1 MQNVIV
7 RIRSLNDL
15 DDLIRLR
22 HYGLV
27 KTLQEKDI
35 VDEFREGQEGG
46 GEFQTGER
54 ISSMEDDWYRLCD
67 LHLKGN
73 KTLTLLLLDTQ
84 MQTPKASTKTSPVG
98 SRKISPR
105 SNSSDT
111 TQRNSGRIARQ
122 LKTTGL
128 ESNSSS
134 PNQPIIRTPKSTSP
148 VIVARRSPRS
158 PISEKKRPGRV
169 TELEAEISQLQD
181 ALKTVKDQLVSSE
194 SWKNQAKLDA
204 EESKKQL
211 LSMSSRLEE
220 SQKLLA
226 RFSSEEPHGVQELEN
241 IDEKWIPKI
250 EEAKKLHSADLDS
263 LAVAINEINQLK
275 RKLDGKADS
284 EVTQNKQAES
294 AIAELRTLKETVAKT
309 LSVVETLKTELKD
322 CKISEFQAQELAR
335 ESLLQL
341 ETAKMTIMSLE
352 FDRSK
357 EQESENPD
365 EEKIKDSKF
374 EEESENP
381 DEEKIKDSK
390 FEEESEN
397 PDEEKIKDSKFEEE
411 SENPDEEKIKDSK
424 FEEESRK
431 RMEIAR
437 VKLSELEDELK
448 KSKVDIEELK
458 ANLMDKETEL
468 QGICEENEELNLKL
482 KNSRSGIRENEIKN
496 LKQDFD
502 FLKSKMAV
510 METELKVKSDENE
523 KMKLEIKKRECKDSL
538 GGSESELVLKID
550 YLVEEVEKS
559 NRKVARVAAELEAA
573 QAVNGEMEADL
584 RKMKVQSEQ
593 WRKAAEAAAAMVS
606 TGNNVGRKL
615 VVRTGSMDNYTP
627 GMNVDDDDDEL
638 LKKKNGSVLKRIGVL
653 WKKPQNKRP

>member
-1 MQNVIV
+1 
-7 RIRSLNDL
+7 
-15 DDLIRLR
+15 
-22 HYGLV
+22 
-27 KTLQEKDI
+27 
-35 VDEFREGQEGG
+35 
-46 GEFQTGER
+46 
-54 ISSMEDDWYRLCD
+54 
-67 LHLKGN
+67 
-73 KTLTLLLLDTQ
+73 

-105 SNSSDT
+105 SISSDT

-211 LSMSSRLEE
+211 LAMSSRLEE

-226 RFSSEEPHGVQELEN
+226 RSSSEEPHGEQELEN
-241 IDEKWIPKI
+241 IDGKWIPKI
-250 EEAKKLHSADLDS
+250 EAAKKLHSADLDS
-263 LAVAINEINQLK
+263 LAAAINEINQLQ

-284 EVTQNKQAES
+284 EVTQTKQAES
-294 AIAELRTLKETVAKT
+294 AIAELHSLKETVAKT
-309 LSVVETLKTELKD
+309 LSVVETLKIELKD
-322 CKISEFQAQELAR
+322 CKISESQAQELAR
-335 ESLLQL
+335 ETLQQL
-341 ETAKMTIMSLE
+341 ETAKMTIKSLE

-357 EQESENPD
+357 EQESENPH
-365 EEKIKDSKF
+365 EEKIQDLK
-374 EEESENP
+374 SEVGKLKS
-381 DEEKIKDSK
+381 DETRFD
-390 FEEESEN
+390 
-397 PDEEKIKDSKFEEE
+397 
-411 SENPDEEKIKDSK
+411 
-424 FEEESRK
+424 EEESRN
-431 RMEIAR
+431 RMEITK

-482 KNSRSGIRENEIKN
+482 KNTRSGIRENEIKN
-496 LKQDFD
+496 LKHDFD

-510 METELKVKSDENE
+510 TETELKDKSDENE

-550 YLVEEVEKS
+550 YLVEEIEKS

-593 WRKAAEAAAAMVS
+593 
-606 TGNNVGRKL
+606 
-615 VVRTGSMDNYTP
+615 
-627 GMNVDDDDDEL
+627 
-638 LKKKNGSVLKRIGVL
+638 LKRLILHVI
-653 WKKPQNKRP
+653 